1 VDSHEMGA
9 MDTYLFNPPRAPFNP
24 FLPKPYINGGTILLK
39 TRQQLLM
46 NMVGV
51 IIPGTGMKNFI
62 QGMAVRGVFTLD

>member
-1 VDSHEMGA
+1 MKWALWTRICLIHQEHHL
-9 MDTYLFNPPRAPFNP
+9 TPYF
-24 FLPKPYINGGTILLK
+24 PKPYISGGTILLK

-51 IIPGTGMKNFI
+51 IIPETGMKNFT